1 MTMLR
6 WNPVRSL
13 VSPSWDVD
21 RFFNQFEH
29 EDRNEDATWRPAV
42 DVAEN
47 EAGYL
52 VNAELAGLNKEDVK
66 ISFENNV
73 LTLSGEK
80 KLEQHEENKDNYYR
94 VERAYGKF
102 ERSFRLPE
110 GVNAEAIKA
119 SFKNGVLTVDIPK
132 SEKAKPK
139 EIEIK

>member
-21 RFFNQFEH
+21 RFFSNFE
-29 EDRNEDATWRPAV
+29 NELFNNDTTWRPAV
-42 DVAEN
+42 DVN
-47 EAGYL
+47 ETKDAYL
-52 VNAELAGLNKEDVK
+52 LNAELPGMTKEDIK
-66 ISFENNV
+66 ISFDNNL
-73 LTLSGEK
+73 LTLAGEK
-80 KLEQHEENKDNYYR
+80 KLEHEENKENYFR

-110 GVNAEAIKA
+110 GVNADQIKA
-119 SFKNGVLTVDIPK
+119 NYKNGVLSLEIPK
-132 SEKAKPK
+132 SEKVKPK

>member
-1 MTMLR
+1 MTLVR
-6 WNPVRSL
+6 WNPVRSM

-21 RFFNQFEH
+21 RFFNRFDR
-29 EDRNEDATWRPAV
+29 EDWNNDLTWRPAV
-42 DVAEN
+42 DVTEK
-47 EAGYL
+47 EDGYL
-52 VNAELAGLNKEDVK
+52 VHAELPGLNKDDVK

-80 KLEQHEENKDNYYR
+80 KLEHEENKDNYHR

-119 SFKNGVLTVDIPK
+119 SYKNGVLTVDIPK